1 MLCFEHSDKFGEIC
15 TNRCEKRQECE
26 KNKNLNV
33 LENVPMLVEASD
45 RLVSGAYFGEI
56 MGLPVITFDTYGISP
71 EGYINDAVNEFL
83 ISRLLAR

>member
-1 MLCFEHSDKFGEIC
+1 
-15 TNRCEKRQECE
+15 
-26 KNKNLNV
+26 
-33 LENVPMLVEASD
+33 MLVEASD